1 MQPAYAYALL
11 GIGFIIILGALFF
24 GSSNVKPII
33 YNLESSTM
41 DTLTLQSSAFENG
54 ATIPSK
60 YTCDGDRTLSPPLSI
75 SGIPEGT
82 ISLALVMDDPDV
94 PKARRPDGFF
104 DHWVVY
110 DILPPEGGG
119 VLQIP
124 EGAMIGIAGL
134 NSAGEATYTGP
145 CPPSEFKPSEHRYFF
160 KLYALSGT
168 VNFVT
173 APTKQELLDA
183 IEGQVIE
190 NVALMG
196 RYKRNAKSI

>member
-1 MQPAYAYALL
+1 VQPAYAYALL

>member
-1 MQPAYAYALL
+1 M
-11 GIGFIIILGALFF
+11 
-24 GSSNVKPII
+24 KPII

>member
-1 MQPAYAYALL
+1 MAASLLASGKLEEVPHAELHAVVVLLLAELGVLAARKAGRPKIQPRTPARTVDDPGDQGKVRHALFPSGQANGQHGTQVPAKIEELL
-11 GIGFIIILGALFF
+11 GEGA
-24 GSSNVKPII
+24 GRTRMEGVPGI
-33 YNLESSTM
+33 
-41 DTLTLQSSAFENG
+41 DTLH
-54 ATIPSK
+54 P
-60 YTCDGDRTLSPPLSI
+60 
-75 SGIPEGT
+75 
-82 ISLALVMDDPDV
+82 
-94 PKARRPDGFF
+94 
-104 DHWVVY
+104 
-110 DILPPEGGG
+110 GGG
-119 VLQIP
+119 FLQIP

>member
-82 ISLALVMDDPDV
+82 ISFALIMDDPDV

>member
-82 ISLALVMDDPDV
+82 ISFALIMDDPDV
-94 PKARRPDGFF
+94 PKARRPEGVF

-110 DILPPEGGG
+110 DILPPVGGG

-124 EGAMIGIAGL
+124 EGAMIGTVGL
-134 NSAGEATYTGP
+134 NGAGEAAYTGP
-145 CPPSEFKPSEHRYFF
+145 CPPSEFEPAEHRYFF

-168 VNFVT
+168 LNFAK

-183 IEGQVIE
+183 IEGQVVE